1 MSQSRGVVVS
11 SIAALG
17 GLMTAMSCCLPA
29 GTFLAAVGAAGAAR
43 ILAPFRPWLFGLS
56 ILLLAIGFIRTYY
69 GAQCKVR
76 RNRFSVAVLWISAA
90 LVAGMLLLPQAI
102 AGFLADRISAQ

>member
-1 MSQSRGVVVS
+1 MSPSRGVVVS

-17 GLMTAMSCCLPA
+17 GLLTAMSCCLPA
-29 GTFLAAVGAAGAAR
+29 GTFLAAAGAAGAAR
-43 ILAPFRPWLFGLS
+43 ILAPFRLWLFGLS
-56 ILLLAIGFIRTYY
+56 ILLLAIGFIRTYH

-90 LVAGMLLLPQAI
+90 LVAGMLLFPQAI
-102 AGFLADRISAQ
+102 AGFLADRISGQ

>member
-17 GLMTAMSCCLPA
+17 GLVTAMSCCLPA
-29 GTFLAAVGAAGAAR
+29 GTFLAAAGAAGAAR
-43 ILAPFRPWLFGLS
+43 IVAPFRPWLFGLS
-56 ILLLAIGFIRTYY
+56 ILLLALGFIRTYR

-90 LVAGMLLLPQAI
+90 LVAGMLLFPQAI
-102 AGFLADRISAQ
+102 AGLLADRISAQ